1 MLIAEVISESAELQ
15 MTMPLQP
22 AAQSVSTEAVTC
34 SETWPW
40 STVVISTPR
49 MSAAFWMMST
59 ESLPRASVELQIE
72 TPILILELEPVLPLA
87 LELVSEP
94 ELEQPASAPAPA
106 TPPIRPAYLTK
117 FLLEMFMLI
126 SLPCLFPSVF
136 APV

>member
-40 STVVISTPR
+40 STVVTSTPR
-49 MSAAFWMMST
+49 MSAAFLMMST
-59 ESLPRASVELQIE
+59 ESLPSASVELQIE
-72 TPILILELEPVLPLA
+72 TPILILELELPLA
-87 LELVSEP
+87 LELESEL